1 MYDETNIPTTIYAS
15 KVIECTDPAWMR
27 IEFPLEVGAREATL
41 TVSHLKQ
48 ISEGMVGVPDEARR
62 ATLRFGRLR
71 TPLSVVVEMT
81 RWTDHSVEIG
91 IRPPRHL
98 PFWVSGDRYVRAAY
112 AVLDGLGRT
121 LTSHASDTRIDLE
134 QLQQSAG

>member
-1 MYDETNIPTTIYAS
+1 MYDETTVPTTIYAS
-15 KVIECTDPAWMR
+15 KLIECTDPAWKR
-27 IEFPLEVGAREATL
+27 VQFPLDVEVPGAQL
-41 TVSHLKQ
+41 T
-48 ISEGMVGVPDEARR
+48 ISQLRQVPVGMIGFPDEARR

-81 RWTDHSVEIG
+81 RWTDRSVEIG

-134 QLQQSAG
+134 QLQQSA

>member
-1 MYDETNIPTTIYAS
+1 MYDETAVPTTIYAS
-15 KVIECTDPAWMR
+15 KLIECSDMAWKR
-27 IEFPLEVGAREATL
+27 LRFPLDVELPEAEL
-41 TVSHLKQ
+41 TISELKQ
-48 ISEGMVGVPDEARR
+48 VSEGVVGFPDEARQ

-81 RWTDHSVEIG
+81 RWTDRSVEIG

-112 AVLDGLGRT
+112 AVLDRLART
-121 LTSHASDTRIDLE
+121 LTSHAADTLADLE
-134 QLQQSAG
+134 QLQKSA